1 MRSTG
6 VIRIGPAGWWYKD
19 WEGLVYPEL
28 KPKGLHEATY
38 LSQYF
43 DTIEINST
51 FYLPPKP

>member
-1 MRSTG
+1 M
-6 VIRIGPAGWWYKD
+6 IRIGPAGWWYKD